1 MDSFVV
7 LKWCPGIKLNEEDVL
22 QRGIRINVECK
33 HFYPLCGV
41 DWSIKVQIRSCQLKS
56 VGNIFHFWVK
66 LLHVYV
72 NASISLDCTGLKKK
86 RKGKKIFKCGFSSL
100 IFARYLQTSLKCSE
114 KIYLQLLLDFSS
126 LQKNSQPLNLH
137 FAVAEIFTLKSI
149 TLCVWHILEHRKS
162 IYLGVMRNSG
172 VNLAK
177 ELLQSPPLLILSALY
192 TCAKQAL
199 DPRHIQKRKPPKNPA
214 IIWWKKFHWFCM
226 WFNLTWYDPALD
238 NLRRKSEI
246 KAFLRGRY
254 TLLAQVDT

>member
-1 MDSFVV
+1 MWCWLVYQSPDKKLSTKVSGEYFSF
-7 LKWCPGIKLNEEDVL
+7 LSKTASCI
-22 QRGIRINVECK
+22 CK
-33 HFYPLCGV
+33 REH
-41 DWSIKVQIRSCQLKS
+41 
-56 VGNIFHFWVK
+56 IFR
-66 LLHVYV
+66 LHR
-72 NASISLDCTGLKKK
+72 LKKEK
-86 RKGKKIFKCGFSSL
+86 EGEKIFKCGFSSL

-192 TCAKQAL
+192 TCKTS
-199 DPRHIQKRKPPKNPA
+199 PRPKAHTKKKTTKKPCNNLV
-214 IIWWKKFHWFCM
+214 KKIPLILHV
-226 WFNLTWYDPALD
+226 
-238 NLRRKSEI
+238 I
-246 KAFLRGRY
+246 
-254 TLLAQVDT
+254 

>member
-1 MDSFVV
+1 MSILQVDSFVV

-66 LLHVYV
+66 LLHVCKRQH
-72 NASISLDCTGLKKK
+72 IFRLHRLKKEK
-86 RKGKKIFKCGFSSL
+86 KGEKIFKCGFSSL

-177 ELLQSPPLLILSALY
+177 ELLQSPPLLILAALY
-192 TCAKQAL
+192 TCKTS
-199 DPRHIQKRKPPKNPA
+199 PRTKAHTKKKTTKKPCNNLV
-214 IIWWKKFHWFCM
+214 KKIPLILHV
-226 WFNLTWYDPALD
+226 
-238 NLRRKSEI
+238 I
-246 KAFLRGRY
+246 
-254 TLLAQVDT
+254 